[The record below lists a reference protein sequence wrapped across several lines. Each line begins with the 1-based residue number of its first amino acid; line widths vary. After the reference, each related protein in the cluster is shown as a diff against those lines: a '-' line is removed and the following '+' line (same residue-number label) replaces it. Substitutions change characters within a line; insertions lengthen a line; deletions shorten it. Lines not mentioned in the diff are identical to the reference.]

1 MRREE
6 NKSLLDTELQRS
18 EEVLY
23 ISEGPIRKRYLPK
36 VNEFWLRI
44 FSYLYFLG
52 FGVLVGWILF
62 KADGDT
68 RRTSLTIILMIPALQ
83 IIGGFFSL
91 GPFKKIELLL
101 SNPELSVVTDRRVLI
116 FDRNE
121 RIFNIPLN
129 DFEAASTDLI
139 NGVKVIRLS
148 KSNKFQDIPDV
159 LIPDT
164 QTPSLLSV
172 LETLVHKRNS
182 SFTHDGE
189 MRVIG
194 A

>member
-1 MRREE
+1 MIRAE
-6 NKSLLDTELQRS
+6 NKSLLDTELQRG

-23 ISEGPIRKRYLPK
+23 ISEGRIRKRYLPK
-36 VNEFWLRI
+36 VNEFWARVFLH
-44 FSYLYFLG
+44 LYFLG

-62 KADGDT
+62 KADSDT
-68 RRTSLTIILMIPALQ
+68 RRTSLTIIIMIPALQ
-83 IIGGFFSL
+83 ILGGYFSL
-91 GPFKKIELLL
+91 GPLKKIELLL

-121 RIFNIPLN
+121 RLFNIPLN
-129 DFEAASTDLI
+129 DFETASTDLI

-164 QTPSLLSV
+164 QTPSLLRV
-172 LETLVHKRNS
+172 LETLVHQKKPDVMLK
-182 SFTHDGE
+182 TLTK
-189 MRVIG
+189 
-194 A
+194 